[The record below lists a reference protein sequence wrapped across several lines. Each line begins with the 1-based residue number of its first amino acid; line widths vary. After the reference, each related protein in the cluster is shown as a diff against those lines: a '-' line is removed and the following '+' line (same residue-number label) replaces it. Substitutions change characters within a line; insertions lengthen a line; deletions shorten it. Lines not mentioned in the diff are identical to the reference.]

1 MLGNIYELYM
11 SNADIHRYVDRYI
24 AKECISIEEALTHKV
39 VVEYAKYV
47 RDRGDSE
54 HKLPNMWGECRSSS
68 REHGGD
74 LGALYG
80 KEDTYGSLRCKT

>member
-24 AKECISIEEALTHKV
+24 AKERISIEEALTHKV

-47 RDRGDSE
+47 IDRGEGE
-54 HKLPNMWGECRSSS
+54 HKLPNMWGSA
-68 REHGGD
+68 
-74 LGALYG
+74 GAPH
-80 KEDTYGSLRCKT
+80 ENMAEI